1 MHARRLALLAA
12 LATACASAKTASSR
26 PPVSQAPASVAE
38 PAAPAAPGVSIG
50 LLFVVEPRDAQI
62 FLDGEER
69 GTVAGLAGTGG
80 VLTLAPGIY
89 QVSLHAPGYV
99 TWRAEVA
106 VRAGREKIEVRL
118 VRREP
123 ARR

>member
-1 MHARRLALLAA
+1 MHARRVALLAA
-12 LATACASAKTASSR
+12 LATGCASAKTASSR
-26 PPVSQAPASVAE
+26 PPVSPAPAAVAE

-69 GTVAGLAGTGG
+69 GTVAGLAATGG

-89 QVSLHAPGYV
+89 QVSLKSPGYV

-106 VRAGREKIEVRL
+106 VRSARERIEVKL
-118 VRREP
+118 VKKP
-123 ARR
+123 